1 MSTDRY
7 VSPLSERYAS
17 KEMQYIFSPDMKFR
31 TWRRL
36 WIALAET
43 EKELGL
49 NITQEQIDELKAHAE
64 DINYDV
70 AKERERQVRHDVMSH
85 VYAYGVQC
93 PKAKGIIH
101 LGATS
106 CYVGDNT
113 DIIVMTEALKLV
125 KKKLVNVIAEL
136 SAFADKYKDQ
146 PTLAFTHFQPAQ
158 PTTVGKRATLWTQEF
173 LLDLEDLEYVLGTMK
188 LLGSKGTTG
197 TQASFLELFDGDQET
212 IDKIDPM
219 IAQKMGF
226 KQCYPVSGQTYSR
239 KVDTRV
245 MNVLAGIAAS
255 AHKMSND
262 IRLLQHLKE
271 VEEPFEKSQIGSSAM
286 AYKRNPMRSERIA
299 SLSRYVMVDALN
311 PAITSATQWFERTL
325 DDSANKR
332 LSIPEGFLA
341 IDGILDLCL
350 NVVDGLVVYPKVIE
364 KHMMAELPFMATSC
378 CPAWSVMAKKLFPE
392 HAKCISMALTPMT
405 LTARLIKQHNPDA
418 RVVFIGPCAAK
429 KLEAMRRS
437 VRSEVDFVLTF
448 EEMTGIFSAK
458 HVDLENIE
466 EDPAGVS
473 DASTDGRNFAV
484 AGGVAQAVVNVIK
497 RDHPDQE
504 VKVAN
509 AEGLKECRQ
518 LLKLATLG
526 KYPGY
531 LLEGM
536 ACPGGCVAG
545 AGTMQAI
552 KKSQTSVGLYAKQS
566 THKTSSETEYIK
578 ELNKLVD

>member
-1 MSTDRY
+1 MSYDRY

-17 KEMQYIFSPDMKFR
+17 KEMQYVFSPDKKFK
-31 TWRRL
+31 TWRKL

-49 NITQEQIDELKAHAE
+49 NITDEQIAELKEHAE

-70 AKERERQVRHDVMSH
+70 AKAREKVVRHDVMSH
-85 VYAYGVQC
+85 VYAYGQQC

-113 DIIVMTEALKLV
+113 DIIIMAEALKLV
-125 KKKLVNVIAEL
+125 KKKLVNVLDEL
-136 SAFADKYKDQ
+136 SKFADQYKDL

-158 PTTVGKRATLWTQEF
+158 PTTVGKRATLWMQEF
-173 LLDLEDLEYVLGTMK
+173 SMDLADLDYVLGSLK

-197 TQASFLELFDGDQET
+197 TQASFLELFEGDQET

-219 IAQKMGF
+219 IAKKMGF
-226 KQCYPVSGQTYSR
+226 EACYPVSGQTYSR

-245 MNVLAGIAAS
+245 LNILAGIAAS

-332 LSIPEGFLA
+332 LSVPEGFLA

-364 KHMMAELPFMATSC
+364 KRLMAELPFMATENIMMD
-378 CPAWSVMAKKLFPE
+378 AVKAGGDRQELHE
-392 HAKCISMALTPMT
+392 RIRQHSMA
-405 LTARLIKQHNPDA
+405 AG
-418 RVVFIGPCAAK
+418 RVVKEEGKDNDLLERIAA
-429 KLEAMRRS
+429 
-437 VRSEVDFVLTF
+437 
-448 EEMTGIFSAK
+448 
-458 HVDLENIE
+458 
-466 EDPAGVS
+466 DPAFGM
-473 DASTDGRNFAV
+473 TM
-484 AGGVAQAVVNVIK
+484 
-497 RDHPDQE
+497 DQ
-504 VKVAN
+504 
-509 AEGLKECRQ
+509 L
-518 LLKLATLG
+518 
-526 KYPGY
+526 
-531 LLEGM
+531 
-536 ACPGGCVAG
+536 
-545 AGTMQAI
+545 QAI
-552 KKSQTSVGLYAKQS
+552 MKPENFVGRAPEQTEEFI
-566 THKTSSETEYIK
+566 SEYVKPVLDE
-578 ELNKLVD
+578 NKDILGMKAEINV

>member
-49 NITQEQIDELKAHAE
+49 PITQEQIDELKAHKD

-136 SAFADKYKDQ
+136 AKFAEKYKDLT
-146 PTLAFTHFQPAQ
+146 TLAFTHFQPAQ
-158 PTTVGKRATLWTQEF
+158 PTTVGKRATLWMQEF
-173 LLDLEDLEYVLGTMK
+173 MLDLEDLNYVLSTMK

-219 IAQKMGF
+219 IAEKMGF

-245 MNVLAGIAAS
+245 VNILAGIAAS
-255 AHKMSND
+255 AHKFSND

-299 SLSRYVMVDALN
+299 SLSRFVMVDAMN

-332 LSIPEGFLA
+332 LSVPEGFLA

-364 KHMMAELPFMATSC
+364 KRLRSELPFMAT
-378 CPAWSVMAKKLFPE
+378 
-392 HAKCISMALTPMT
+392 
-405 LTARLIKQHNPDA
+405 
-418 RVVFIGPCAAK
+418 
-429 KLEAMRRS
+429 
-437 VRSEVDFVLTF
+437 
-448 EEMTGIFSAK
+448 
-458 HVDLENIE
+458 ENIMMDAVKAGGDRQE
-466 EDPAGVS
+466 LHERIRELSMEAGKTVKVEGKDNNLLELIAADPAFNLTLEELEKTMDPAKYTGRASVQV
-473 DASTDGRNFAV
+473 DAFLK
-484 AGGVAQAVVNVIK
+484 NVINPMLEENK
-497 RDHPDQE
+497 DLLGMT
-504 VKVAN
+504 
-509 AEGLKECRQ
+509 AEIN
-518 LLKLATLG
+518 
-526 KYPGY
+526 
-531 LLEGM
+531 
-536 ACPGGCVAG
+536 V
-545 AGTMQAI
+545 
-552 KKSQTSVGLYAKQS
+552 
-566 THKTSSETEYIK
+566 
-578 ELNKLVD
+578 

>member
-219 IAQKMGF
+219 IAEKMGF
-226 KQCYPVSGQTYSR
+226 KECYPVSGQTYSR

-245 MNVLAGIAAS
+245 ANILAGIAAS

-364 KHMMAELPFMATSC
+364 KHMMAELPFMAT
-378 CPAWSVMAKKLFPE
+378 
-392 HAKCISMALTPMT
+392 
-405 LTARLIKQHNPDA
+405 
-418 RVVFIGPCAAK
+418 
-429 KLEAMRRS
+429 
-437 VRSEVDFVLTF
+437 
-448 EEMTGIFSAK
+448 
-458 HVDLENIE
+458 ENIMMDAVKAGGDRQE
-466 EDPAGVS
+466 LHERIRELSMEAGKTVKVEGKDNNLLELIAADPAFNLS
-473 DASTDGRNFAV
+473 LEDLQKSMDPKKYIGRAKEQTERFVNT
-484 AGGVAQAVVNVIK
+484 VVQPIL
-497 RDHPDQE
+497 DSH
-504 VKVAN
+504 
-509 AEGLKECRQ
+509 
-518 LLKLATLG
+518 
-526 KYPGY
+526 
-531 LLEGM
+531 
-536 ACPGGCVAG
+536 
-545 AGTMQAI
+545 
-552 KKSQTSVGLYAKQS
+552 
-566 THKTSSETEYIK
+566 K
-578 ELNKLVD
+578 ELLGVKAEINV

>member
-17 KEMQYIFSPDMKFR
+17 KEMQYIFSQDMKFR

-49 NITQEQIDELKAHAE
+49 NITQEQIDELKAHKD

-70 AKERERQVRHDVMSH
+70 ARERERQVRHDVMSH

-113 DIIVMTEALKLV
+113 DIIVMAEALKLV
-125 KKKLVNVIAEL
+125 QKKLVNVIAEL
-136 SAFADKYKDQ
+136 SKFADKYKDQ

-173 LLDLEDLEYVLGTMK
+173 MMDLEDLEYVLGSLK

-245 MNVLAGIAAS
+245 LNILAGIAAS

-299 SLSRYVMVDALN
+299 SLSRYVMIDALN

-364 KHMMAELPFMATSC
+364 KHMMAELPFMAT
-378 CPAWSVMAKKLFPE
+378 
-392 HAKCISMALTPMT
+392 
-405 LTARLIKQHNPDA
+405 
-418 RVVFIGPCAAK
+418 
-429 KLEAMRRS
+429 
-437 VRSEVDFVLTF
+437 
-448 EEMTGIFSAK
+448 
-458 HVDLENIE
+458 ENIMMDAVKAGGDRQE
-466 EDPAGVS
+466 LHERIRELSMEAGRTVKVEGKDNNLLDLIAADPAFNLTIEELRKSMEPSRYVGRAKEQTVTFIEKTVQPVL
-473 DASTDGRNFAV
+473 DAHKDMLGMTAEI
-484 AGGVAQAVVNVIK
+484 NV
-497 RDHPDQE
+497 
-504 VKVAN
+504 
-509 AEGLKECRQ
+509 
-518 LLKLATLG
+518 
-526 KYPGY
+526 
-531 LLEGM
+531 
-536 ACPGGCVAG
+536 
-545 AGTMQAI
+545 
-552 KKSQTSVGLYAKQS
+552 
-566 THKTSSETEYIK
+566 
-578 ELNKLVD
+578 

>member
-219 IAQKMGF
+219 IAEKMGF
-226 KQCYPVSGQTYSR
+226 TECYPVSGQTYSR

-245 MNVLAGIAAS
+245 ANILAGIAAS

-364 KHMMAELPFMATSC
+364 KHMMAELPFMAT
-378 CPAWSVMAKKLFPE
+378 
-392 HAKCISMALTPMT
+392 
-405 LTARLIKQHNPDA
+405 
-418 RVVFIGPCAAK
+418 
-429 KLEAMRRS
+429 
-437 VRSEVDFVLTF
+437 
-448 EEMTGIFSAK
+448 
-458 HVDLENIE
+458 ENIMMDAVKAGGDRQE
-466 EDPAGVS
+466 LHERIRELSMEAGKTVKVEGKDNNLLELIAADPAFNLS
-473 DASTDGRNFAV
+473 LEDLQRSMDPKKYIGRAKEQTERFVNT
-484 AGGVAQAVVNVIK
+484 VVQPIL
-497 RDHPDQE
+497 DSH
-504 VKVAN
+504 
-509 AEGLKECRQ
+509 
-518 LLKLATLG
+518 
-526 KYPGY
+526 
-531 LLEGM
+531 
-536 ACPGGCVAG
+536 
-545 AGTMQAI
+545 
-552 KKSQTSVGLYAKQS
+552 
-566 THKTSSETEYIK
+566 K
-578 ELNKLVD
+578 ELLGVKAEINV

>member
-31 TWRRL
+31 TWRKL

-49 NITQEQIDELKAHAE
+49 NITDEQIEELKAHAE

-70 AKERERQVRHDVMSH
+70 AKERERLVRHDVMSH

-125 KKKLVNVIAEL
+125 KKKLVNVLAEL
-136 SAFADKYKDQ
+136 AKFADEYKNQ
-146 PTLAFTHFQPAQ
+146 PTLAFTHFQQAQ
-158 PTTVGKRATLWTQEF
+158 PTTVGKRATLWMQEF
-173 LLDLEDLEYVLGTMK
+173 CLDLEDLDYVLGSMK

-219 IAQKMGF
+219 IAKKMGF
-226 KQCYPVSGQTYSR
+226 KECYPVSGQTYSR

-245 MNVLAGIAAS
+245 INVLAGIAAS
-255 AHKMSND
+255 AHKFSND

-271 VEEPFEKSQIGSSAM
+271 VEEPFEKTQIGSSAM

-332 LSIPEGFLA
+332 LSVPEGFLA

-364 KHMMAELPFMATSC
+364 KHMMAELPFMATENIMMDAVKAGGDRQELHERIRVLSMEAGKHVKEEGKENNLLELIAAD
-378 CPAWSVMAKKLFPE
+378 PAFN
-392 HAKCISMALTPMT
+392 MT
-405 LTARLIKQHNPDA
+405 LEELQKSMEPSRYVGRAPRQ
-418 RVVFIGPCAAK
+418 
-429 KLEAMRRS
+429 
-437 VRSEVDFVLTF
+437 VD
-448 EEMTGIFSAK
+448 
-458 HVDLENIE
+458 
-466 EDPAGVS
+466 
-473 DASTDGRNFAV
+473 NFLKN
-484 AGGVAQAVVNVIK
+484 VVNPI
-497 RDHPDQE
+497 
-504 VKVAN
+504 
-509 AEGLKECRQ
+509 
-518 LLKLATLG
+518 
-526 KYPGY
+526 
-531 LLEGM
+531 LE
-536 ACPGGCVAG
+536 
-545 AGTMQAI
+545 
-552 KKSQTSVGLYAKQS
+552 
-566 THKTSSETEYIK
+566 ENK
-578 ELNKLVD
+578 ELLGVKAEILV